1 MTTGSFNP
9 RTVDAGPSFAM
20 TRKARNWFICA
31 DCGSGN
37 LTIQI
42 TKDLSAAVLVCN
54 KCGNQVACDV
64 GQNNNDD
71 S

>member
-9 RTVDAGPSFAM
+9 RTVGDGPSFAM

-31 DCGSGN
+31 ECGSGN

-42 TKDLSAAVLVCN
+42 TKELSQAGLVCN
-54 KCGNQVACDV
+54 KCGNRVACEV
-64 GQNNNDD
+64 RQNDD
-71 S
+71 DS